1 MAMHPFLRYGNCN
14 TGKGT
19 GFMGKHEKMVV
30 ELSVKQAD
38 VVRMLM
44 DTGAFESPEQLVAEA
59 LAELKIARLHAGYT
73 DAELKALID
82 EGLNSGEPLDADVV
96 FAEILEDI
104 ENMKKINS
112 SHGNKV
118 RAGGK
123 N

>member
-1 MAMHPFLRYGNCN
+1 
-14 TGKGT
+14 
-19 GFMGKHEKMVV
+19 MGKHEKKMVI
-30 ELSVKQAD
+30 ELSAKQAD

-59 LAELKIARLHAGYT
+59 LAELKIARLNAGYT

-104 ENMKKINS
+104 ENMKKMNS